1 MTALKAISAEK
12 ACVRFTC
19 ISLARVARPIL
30 QKERRPKSQ
39 GGDANTENTNTLE
52 QSKRTVSAK
61 LKTNK
66 QKSPRAGDP
75 SLDGKSRR
83 SSGRKTKLDQFHR
96 GQRSKKKQDEQ
107 KALNKMI
114 EINQYENINKLN
126 SLVKTQ
132 PDMFKTKQANWK
144 NL

>member
-1 MTALKAISAEK
+1 MICGCYREVK
-12 ACVRFTC
+12 
-19 ISLARVARPIL
+19 
-30 QKERRPKSQ
+30 
-39 GGDANTENTNTLE
+39 
-52 QSKRTVSAK
+52 
-61 LKTNK
+61 
-66 QKSPRAGDP
+66 
-75 SLDGKSRR
+75 
-83 SSGRKTKLDQFHR
+83 GRKTKLDQFHR